1 MKQITISKFGITYY
15 PKAKRKVKA
24 DIEKIGEQHLACQ
37 VRSNLKTK
45 RLSKVEIEALTQKM
59 TTSQELLKC

>member
-1 MKQITISKFGITYY
+1 MHQYWLEERRF
-15 PKAKRKVKA
+15 
-24 DIEKIGEQHLACQ
+24 EIGEQHLACQ

-45 RLSKVEIEALTQKM
+45 RLSKVEIEALTQKI